1 MDKEV
6 TINTIIKEVI
16 IINMVIKEGMVNK
29 VMGNKV
35 NKGNKGM
42 GKIIMVIIH
51 ISNLMANKITDSRA
65 LANKIPMVII
75 HIDDYE

>member
-16 IINMVIKEGMVNK
+16 IINMVTKEDMVSK

-42 GKIIMVIIH
+42 DKIIMVIIH
-51 ISNLMANKITDSRA
+51 MANRA
-65 LANKIPMVII
+65 LANKILMVII